1 MPAPEERH
9 LGFHSVLAVGYSDPK
24 GQVIVRNS
32 WAASWGD
39 KGYFYMP
46 YQYLTGPAASSDSAS
61 IEGAYLTSDFWSIEL
76 VSSS

>member
-1 MPAPEERH
+1 MASFDER
-9 LGFHSVLAVGYSDPK
+9 LNGRQPQRPCAVGYSDPK

-39 KGYFYMP
+39 KGYCYMP

-61 IEGAYLTSDFWSIEL
+61 IEGPI
-76 VSSS
+76 